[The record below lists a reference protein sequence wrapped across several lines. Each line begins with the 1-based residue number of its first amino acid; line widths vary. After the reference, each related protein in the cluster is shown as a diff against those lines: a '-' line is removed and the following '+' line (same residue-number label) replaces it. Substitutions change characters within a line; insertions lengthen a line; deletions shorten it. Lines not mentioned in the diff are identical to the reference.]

1 VRGKDKSWRE
11 EELKRSSQGFDSS
24 DLYHLRNG
32 VLSEMSSGRWALV
45 VDRNWEDESVGME

>member
-1 VRGKDKSWRE
+1 MRGKYKSRRE
-11 EELKRSSQGFDSS
+11 EEVKRSSEGFDSS

-45 VDRNWEDESVGME
+45 VDRNWEDETVRME